1 MDFTHIVSLLGGVA
15 FFLFGMESMGNGLKS
30 LAWNKMEAILWKLSS
45 PAIKGFLLGI
55 LVTAAIQSSGA
66 TTVMVISFVS
76 AGMMTLSQ
84 AVPIVLGTNIGTT
97 MTGWIL
103 SLSGSDSGFI
113 GTLLSTATLISIFAI
128 IGAVMMN
135 FSKKNTTRSIGL
147 VLIGLGT
154 ILLSMSLISS
164 SVDPLKESE
173 AFQNLL
179 ILFKNPFLG
188 MLAGIIVAAIIQSCS
203 AGVGILQAL
212 CTSVVIPYSVCL
224 PVMLGIK
231 IGASSPVML
240 AMIGGN
246 KNSKRTA
253 LVYLIANILTAVLV
267 FIVIYPLDAAIELEF
282 MSKSSTVVGIALMNS
297 LISVVGMV
305 ILFPMHTLIEK
316 LCYIVIKQDPS
327 ENEDLSEIEH
337 LDDSLL
343 NYAPAA
349 LEVSKKAALKMC
361 DIARKNLFRSIRLL
375 TEYDRSKYV
384 KVQDKEAL
392 CDKYED
398 KLGNY
403 IVKIGKNGLDDKQQ
417 AISSELLSVIG
428 DFERLS
434 DHAANISESAA
445 EINEKKIVFSDEA
458 TKEISLLIDAT
469 GEILTLATSA
479 FMERRRDLATKVEP
493 LEEVIDEMT
502 KLFKSNH
509 IERVSQNSC
518 TIVTGFVY
526 SDLLTNF
533 ERVADHCSNIAFA
546 VMHSYDINAEEHMY
560 TANVAESNEFKN
572 YYRQYFEKYIL
583 PITKEEE

>member
-30 LAWNKMEAILWKLSS
+30 LAGNKMEAILWKLSS

-173 AFQNLL
+173 TFQNLL

-188 MLAGIIVAAIIQSCS
+188 MFAGILVAAVIQSCS

-224 PVMLGIK
+224 PVILGIK
-231 IGASSPVML
+231 IGASSPVLL

-305 ILFPMHTLIEK
+305 ILFPMHSLIEK

-375 TEYDRSKYV
+375 KEYDRSKYL
-384 KVQDKEAL
+384 KVQDKETL

-434 DHAANISESAA
+434 YHAANISESAA
-445 EINEKKIVFSDEA
+445 EIFDKKIVFSDEA
-458 TKEISLLIDAT
+458 TKEIGILIEAT

-560 TANVAESNEFKN
+560 TANVAGSNEFKN
-572 YYRQYFEKYIL
+572 YYKQYFEKYVL

>member
-30 LAWNKMEAILWKLSS
+30 LAGNKMEAILWKLSS

-55 LVTAAIQSSGA
+55 LATAAIQSSGA

-128 IGAVMMN
+128 IGAVMTN
-135 FSKKNTTRSIGL
+135 FSKKNATRSIGL

-173 AFQNLL
+173 TFQNLL

-188 MLAGIIVAAIIQSCS
+188 MLAGILVAAVIQSCS

-224 PVMLGIK
+224 PVILGVK
-231 IGASSPVML
+231 IGASSPVLL

-267 FIVIYPLDAAIELEF
+267 FAVIYPLNAAIELDF
-282 MSKSSTVVGIALMNS
+282 MSKPSTVVGIALMNS

-305 ILFPMHTLIEK
+305 ILFPMHSLIER
-316 LCYIVIKQDPS
+316 LCYLVIKQDPS

-375 TEYDRSKYV
+375 TEYDRSKYL
-384 KVQDKEAL
+384 KVQDKETL

-445 EINEKKIVFSDEA
+445 EIFDKKIVFSDEA
-458 TKEISLLIDAT
+458 TREISILIEAT

-479 FMERRRDLATKVEP
+479 FMERRRDLAIKVEP

-509 IERVSQNSC
+509 IERVSHNSC

-533 ERVADHCSNIAFA
+533 ERIADHCSNIAFA

-560 TANVAESNEFKN
+560 TANVAGSNEFKN
-572 YYRQYFEKYIL
+572 YYKQYFEKYVL
-583 PITKEEE
+583 PISKD

>member
-1 MDFTHIVSLLGGVA
+1 MDFTHIASLLGGVA

-30 LAWNKMEAILWKLSS
+30 LAGNKMEAILWKLSS

-188 MLAGIIVAAIIQSCS
+188 MFAGILVAAIIQSCS

-231 IGASSPVML
+231 IGASSPVL
-240 AMIGGN
+240 IAMIGGN

-253 LVYLIANILTAVLV
+253 LVYLIANILTAILV
-267 FIVIYPLDAAIELEF
+267 FIVIYPINAAIELEF
-282 MSKSSTVVGIALMNS
+282 MSKASTVVGIALMNS

-305 ILFPMHTLIEK
+305 ILFPMHSLIEK
-316 LCYIVIKQDPS
+316 LCYLVIKQDPS

-375 TEYDRSKYV
+375 TEYDRSKYL
-384 KVQDKEAL
+384 KVQDKETL

-403 IVKIGKNGLDDKQQ
+403 IVKIGKNGLNDMQQ

-434 DHAANISESAA
+434 DHAANISESAV
-445 EINEKKIVFSDEA
+445 EIFEKKIVFSEDA
-458 TKEISLLIDAT
+458 KKEISLIIEAT

-479 FMERRRDLATKVEP
+479 FMERRRDLAIKVEP

-509 IERVSQNSC
+509 IERVSQNNC

-526 SDLLTNF
+526 NDLLTNF

-560 TANVAESNEFKN
+560 TANVAGSDEYKN
-572 YYRQYFEKYIL
+572 YYKQYFEKYVL
-583 PITKEEE
+583 PISKEEE

>member
-30 LAWNKMEAILWKLSS
+30 LAGNKMEAILWKLSS

-84 AVPIVLGTNIGTT
+84 AVPVVLGTNIGTT

-173 AFQNLL
+173 TFQNLL

-188 MLAGIIVAAIIQSCS
+188 MFAGILVAAVIQSCS

-224 PVMLGIK
+224 PVILGIK
-231 IGASSPVML
+231 IGASSPVLL

-267 FIVIYPLDAAIELEF
+267 FIVIYPLNAAIELEF

-305 ILFPMHTLIEK
+305 ILFPMHSLIEK

-375 TEYDRSKYV
+375 KEYDRSKYL
-384 KVQDKEAL
+384 KVQDKETL

-445 EINEKKIVFSDEA
+445 EIFDKKIVFSDEA
-458 TKEISLLIDAT
+458 TKEIGILIEAT

-560 TANVAESNEFKN
+560 TANVAGSNEFKN
-572 YYRQYFEKYIL
+572 YYKQYFEKYVL